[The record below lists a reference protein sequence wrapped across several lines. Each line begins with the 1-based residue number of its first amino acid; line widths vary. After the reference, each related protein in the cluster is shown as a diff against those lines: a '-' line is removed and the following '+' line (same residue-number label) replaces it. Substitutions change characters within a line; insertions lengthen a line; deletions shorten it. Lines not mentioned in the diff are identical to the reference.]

1 MRLHIVHAALAVMV
15 GVGLSATASA
25 ADLVST
31 QKLSWRMAAQLAT
44 EAVSICEKQGFTVT
58 AAVVDPSGLEQALVK
73 SDSSHPQSV
82 SIAYRKAYTAMAY
95 GGLFGLNSTSEL
107 IAARPQLAA
116 GPLNTVPAVLFAG
129 GGVVIRA
136 GQTVIGGLG
145 VSGAPGGEKD
155 EACAKTALESIADR
169 LK

>member
-1 MRLHIVHAALAVMV
+1 MRPQIVRASLVVLA
-15 GVGLSATASA
+15 GASLSASAVA

-31 QKLSWRMAAQLAT
+31 QKLAWRLAAQLAT
-44 EAVSICEKQGFTVT
+44 EAVSVCEKQGFAVT
-58 AAVVDPSGLEQALVK
+58 AAVVESSGLEQALVK
-73 SDSSHPQSV
+73 SDASHPQSV

-95 GGLFGLNSTSEL
+95 GGLFGLNSTGEL
-107 IAARPQLAA
+107 IASRPQLAA
-116 GPLNTVPAVLFAG
+116 GPLNTVPSVLFAA

-155 EACAKTALESIADR
+155 EACAKTALESNADR

>member
-1 MRLHIVHAALAVMV
+1 MRLPIACATALLLGM
-15 GVGLSATASA
+15 GLSTGATA
-25 ADLVST
+25 ADLVTT
-31 QKLSWRMAAQLAT
+31 QKLAWRLAAQLAT
-44 EAVSICEKQGFTVT
+44 EAVSVCEKQGYAVT
-58 AAVVDPSGLEQALVK
+58 AAVVDSSGLEQALVK
-73 SDSSHPQSV
+73 SDFSHPQSV
-82 SIAYRKAYTAMAY
+82 SIAYRKAYTAMVYA
-95 GGLFGLNSTSEL
+95 GLFGKNTTGEL
-107 IAARPQLAA
+107 IVARPQLAN
-116 GPLNTVPAVLFAG
+116 GPINTVSSVLFAA

>member
-1 MRLHIVHAALAVMV
+1 MQPHFVRVSAALLIGA
-15 GVGLSATASA
+15 GLSSGAAA

-31 QKLSWRMAAQLAT
+31 QKLSWRLAGQLAT
-44 EAVSICEKQGFTVT
+44 EAVSACEKQGYSVT
-58 AAVVDPSGLEQALVK
+58 ASVVDASGLEQALVK
-73 SDSSHPQSV
+73 GDSSHPQSV

-95 GGLFGLNSTSEL
+95 GGLFGLNSTGEL
-107 IAARPQLAA
+107 IAARPQLAN

-155 EACAKTALESIADR
+155 EACAKAALDS
-169 LK
+169 

>member
-1 MRLHIVHAALAVMV
+1 MRPQIVRASLVVLA
-15 GVGLSATASA
+15 GASLSASAMA

-31 QKLSWRMAAQLAT
+31 QKLAWRLAAQLAT
-44 EAVSICEKQGFTVT
+44 EAVSVCEKQGFAVT
-58 AAVVDPSGLEQALVK
+58 AAVVESSGLEQALVK
-73 SDSSHPQSV
+73 SDASHPQSV

-95 GGLFGLNSTSEL
+95 GGLFGLNSTGEL
-107 IAARPQLAA
+107 IASRPQLAA
-116 GPLNTVPAVLFAG
+116 GPLNTVPSVLFAA

-169 LK
+169 LR